1 MQVGGRVWE
10 EGVGIVGARRR
21 GIMGVGV
28 CGEDRSTHRPPSIW
42 VSSIDKRLQRFA
54 RVRTRENAKEEKRS
68 MPVAAIFFGLFV
80 LRCQCYR
87 CHLSDLNEVW

>member
-1 MQVGGRVWE
+1 MWE
-10 EGVGIVGARRR
+10 EGVGTVGARRR

-28 CGEDRSTHRPPSIW
+28 CGEDRSTHRPYIW
-42 VSSIDKRLQRFA
+42 VSSIDKRLQGSQGF
-54 RVRTRENAKEEKRS
+54 VQEKKTKEEKRS